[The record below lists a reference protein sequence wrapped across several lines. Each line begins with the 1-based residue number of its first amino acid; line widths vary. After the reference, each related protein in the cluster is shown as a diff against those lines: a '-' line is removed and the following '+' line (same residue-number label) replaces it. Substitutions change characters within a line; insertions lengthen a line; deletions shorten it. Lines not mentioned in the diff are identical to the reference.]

1 MTKSWEEAMW
11 AELEAHPKVDQI
23 TLADEWGIHMSRQLL
38 TALARHR
45 RLVIVALIDSGE
57 YTYTTLA
64 DTLGVRVQAVKRLAE
79 DGRAILKQEAAHAR

>member
-1 MTKSWEEAMW
+1 MGNSWEEAMW
-11 AELEAHPKVDQI
+11 AELEAQPEVDQI

-45 RLVIVALIDSGE
+45 RVTIVKLIDSGA
-57 YTYTTLA
+57 YTYATLA

-79 DGRAILKQEAAHAR
+79 DGRAILKQESVHAS